1 MDHIQE
7 NGGSEKKLS
16 SSSSSDL
23 LLMDN
28 MKQMETSED
37 LTCATSILPSPP
49 QRNGHQYGMEY
60 DAVDFANVDNVK
72 QNNATNNLLDFS
84 QFSAFSTNNV
94 MLNDTQQSTAATEL
108 EQILELSSVPSTGKL
123 SNEDNINSNVMN
135 NGPSPPFIAF
145 QENMPKKTDSNSVT
159 DLLS

>member
-1 MDHIQE
+1 
-7 NGGSEKKLS
+7 
-16 SSSSSDL
+16 
-23 LLMDN
+23 
-28 MKQMETSED
+28 
-37 LTCATSILPSPP
+37 
-49 QRNGHQYGMEY
+49 
-60 DAVDFANVDNVK
+60 
-72 QNNATNNLLDFS
+72 
-84 QFSAFSTNNV
+84 

-159 DLLS
+159 GKCCIVCTKNKKHEIISQKTSVFIKI